1 MKVLELT
8 NLLLHLDPDMIVVI
22 NGYEGGL
29 TEIVSVEEKRVNGKN
44 REWWLGE
51 YKETTLEDINGMR
64 VLRVIGKRS
73 N

>member
-22 NGYEGGL
+22 SGYEGGL
-29 TEIVSVEEKRVNGKN
+29 TEIVSAEEKRVNGKN

-51 YKETTLEDINGMR
+51 YKETTLDDSDGKK
-64 VLRVIGKRS
+64 VLRLIGNRS
-73 N
+73 

>member
-29 TEIVSVEEKRVNGKN
+29 TEIISAEEKRVNGKN
-44 REWWLGE
+44 KEWWLGE
-51 YKETTLEDINGMR
+51 YKETTLDDINGKK
-64 VLRVIGKRS
+64 VLRLIGNRS
-73 N
+73 